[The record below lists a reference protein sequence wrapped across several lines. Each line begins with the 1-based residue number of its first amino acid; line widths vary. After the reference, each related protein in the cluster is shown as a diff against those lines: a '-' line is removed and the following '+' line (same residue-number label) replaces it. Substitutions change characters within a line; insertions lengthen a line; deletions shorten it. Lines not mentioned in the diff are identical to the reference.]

1 MSVLVTANMFRAPQ
15 VTAAARNPS
24 AMARVQSQAS
34 GDVEWADALKRIMA
48 LTARNPEA
56 FASQPFANRI
66 NAILEAVVP
75 SRKNPTHEKVLAI
88 VNALIETH
96 AIRPDEGGQVYNALL
111 ERVSRYNSVNVQT
124 NLDRLGVDVRNVVAE
139 KERMGADNLG
149 SMVALNAF
157 LATLPANVER
167 GQDNYMA
174 FISALRLLVAEVPQ
188 TEVYQSGPNYYL
200 QTSRNGSHTVNLTR
214 AFENLSSLWGVN
226 APVAERT
233 NISSILTPNTRL
245 LLLLVAPFTDGVT
258 ISRSSYVG
266 YLLTLYRETIGQ
278 AHLDERTY
286 NEITSV
292 SRAIG
297 AQDAANL
304 QATLNFLLTNRR
316 HKIPAEYS
324 LTPEE
329 ERILRF
335 VQQAVSLHIMQDGI
349 SPSAALDETSRNF
362 EPTFYAANRIFINKL
377 MDYFHRAAAVAPNYF
392 MNAILNSQW
401 LPPEGFFT
409 GVFDFPEVDDG
420 LIWDDSD
427 VSRAAEMRVRD
438 ITPALVAKKE
448 GGDDADFAPVVPMDP
463 SARPRR
469 YSMSSASS
477 DRSRGRIRSRSRVRR
492 PVDVDIRGWL
502 EPKNTNELRGAQS
515 MNNEMEN
522 LVDKMTRWR
531 TYAQENREA
540 MRAPVKREDEDDDNE
555 WRTDRFLK
563 FEGSGLQ
570 NMFGHLKP
578 KGAL

>member
-1 MSVLVTANMFRAPQ
+1 MFRAPQ
-15 VTAAARNPS
+15 ATAPARNPGS
-24 AMARVQSQAS
+24 LARVQSQAA

-88 VNALIETH
+88 VNALIETG

-111 ERVSRYNSVNVQT
+111 ERVARYNSLNVQA
-124 NLDRLGVDVRNVVAE
+124 NLDRLGSDVRNVVAQ
-139 KERMGADNLG
+139 KERMGAENLG

-157 LATLPANVER
+157 LSTLPANVER
-167 GQDNYMA
+167 GQENYTA
-174 FISALRLLVAEVPQ
+174 FISALRLLVTEVPQ

-214 AFENLSSLWGVN
+214 AFDNLKSLWGVN

-233 NISSILTPNTRL
+233 TISSLLTPNTRL

-266 YLLTLYRETIGQ
+266 YLLTLYRETIGS

-292 SRAIG
+292 SRAVG
-297 AQDAANL
+297 SDDAANL
-304 QATLNFLLTNRR
+304 QATLNFLLTNRQHR
-316 HKIPAEYS
+316 IPAQYS
-324 LTPEE
+324 LTAEE
-329 ERILRF
+329 ERILRY
-335 VQQAVSLHIMQDGI
+335 VQQAVSLHIMQEGI

-362 EPTFYAANRIFINKL
+362 EPSFYAGNRIFINKL

-392 MNAILNSQW
+392 MNAILNSKW

-409 GVFDFPEVDDG
+409 GVFDFPEADDG
-420 LIWDDSD
+420 FVWDDTD
-427 VSRAAEMRVRD
+427 VSQGAADLGALD
-438 ITPALVAKKE
+438 IPPALVGKKE
-448 GGDDADFAPVVPMDP
+448 GGDDSEFAPVVPVNP
-463 SARPRR
+463 SARPRF

-477 DRSRGRIRSRSRVRR
+477 DRSRGRVRSRSRVRR
-492 PVDVDIRGWL
+492 PLDVDLRGWL
-502 EPKNTNELRGAQS
+502 EPKNTNEMRAS
-515 MNNEMEN
+515 MAMNNEVEN
-522 LVDKMTRWR
+522 LVDKMARWR

-540 MRAPVKREDEDDDNE
+540 VRGTIKRETADDEDE
-555 WRTDRFLK
+555 WRSDRFLK
-563 FEGSGLQ
+563 FEGSGMGG